1 MAYES
6 KQVSAPRLAGAGLR
20 AFARLIEQPMSG
32 RVVRDALLRQ
42 MGLDAFRA
50 ADVRGAATD
59 TGPLPAD
66 ARAWPHDPVED
77 AWKAVVNAP
86 GEVAGERPVT
96 LLDQHRALRDGTTDP
111 VALAKAFLAEKDR
124 SERDPPAMRFYIA
137 QDGMDLMTQAR
148 ASRERWRAG
157 DPLGPLDG
165 VLVSIKDELDQVPYP
180 TTAGTRIHDTPARTD
195 ATAVARLRVRGAL
208 LTGKVNMH
216 ELGSGLTGINPHWGT
231 PRNPYD
237 TDRICGG
244 SSSGSGAIVSAGL
257 TPLSLAC
264 DAGGSIRMPAAFTG
278 VVGLK
283 PTRGRVSQA
292 GTADLVWS
300 TAHTGPIGATAAD
313 AALAYLAI
321 AGPDPLDPH
330 TLSQPPVHLTDWAQ
344 DDARGITLGVFR
356 DWFEDADASVVEANR
371 AQLRHFEALG
381 AEIRE
386 IVLPDLEQLALA
398 HLVLIGV
405 EAAASQLHPYETDHR
420 RYSHES
426 RLSMALARGLRAT
439 DYVHAQRVR
448 SKLIGQWLDA
458 TAGLD
463 AIVTPATGCVAPPIQ
478 ADAIDLG
485 DADMALSQRIMR
497 FMPPANLLGF
507 PAITFPVGY
516 DLDGMPIAMQVMGR
530 PWMEHVLLRL
540 ARLAGAHVPRKA
552 PRRTCAPALS

>member
-1 MAYES
+1 VAYEP
-6 KQVSAPRLAGAGLR
+6 KVVSAPRLAGAGLR

-42 MGLDAFRA
+42 LGLDAFRA
-50 ADVRGAATD
+50 ADVRGASTD

-66 ARAWPHDPVED
+66 ARAWPHDATVD
-77 AWKAVVNAP
+77 ALAAVIHAP
-86 GEVAGERPVT
+86 GSTAGDAPCSLVA
-96 LLDQHRALRDGTTDP
+96 QHRALAAGQVDP
-111 VALAKAFLAEKDR
+111 VGLAKAFLAERDR
-124 SERDPPAMRFYIA
+124 SDQDRPPMRFFIS
-137 QDGMDLMTQAR
+137 QDGPDLMEQAR

-157 DPLGPLDG
+157 ETLGPLDG
-165 VLVSIKDELDQVPYP
+165 TLVSVKDELDQVPYP
-180 TTAGTRIHDTPARTD
+180 TTAGTRVHDAPATHD
-195 ATAVARLRVRGAL
+195 ATAVARLRAGGAL
-208 LTGKVNMH
+208 LVGKVNMH
-216 ELGSGLTGINPHWGT
+216 ELGSGLTGINPHYGT

-237 TDRICGG
+237 TERICGG

-283 PTRGRVSQA
+283 PTRGRVSQHGA
-292 GTADLVWS
+292 ADLVWS

-313 AALAYLAI
+313 AALGYLHI

-330 TLSQPPVHLTDWAQ
+330 TLSQPPVHLDGWTLDH
-344 DDARGITLGVFR
+344 ARGITLGVFR
-356 DWFEDADASVVEANR
+356 DWFEDADPDVVEANK

-381 AEIRE
+381 AEVRE
-386 IVLPDLEQLALA
+386 IVLPDLELLSLA

-405 EAAASQLHPYETDHR
+405 EAAASQLHPYEADHR

-439 DYVHAQRVR
+439 DYVHARRVR
-448 SKLIGQWLDA
+448 ARLIGQWLHA

-478 ADAIDLG
+478 PDAIDLG

-516 DLDGMPIAMQVMGR
+516 DEHGMPMAMQVMGR

-540 ARLAGAHVPRKA
+540 ARLAGAHVK
-552 PRRTCAPALS
+552 RRAPARRYEVCW